1 MIDEVW
7 EYLLFNASF
16 DVLLFVLLLFVLLIL
31 DFLLAG
37 F

>member
-7 EYLLFNASF
+7 EYLLFNANF
-16 DVLLFVLLLFVLLIL
+16 DVLLFVLLIL